1 MENTIK
7 YLTGLPKIEH
17 ASLTRYPSLISDIL
31 DKENVVDFISP
42 DFSEAFDAVPH
53 EKLLARLK
61 TTVIKSLQPLVS
73 WLQVG
78 R

>member
-1 MENTIK
+1 MIK

-17 ASLTRYPSLISDIL
+17 ASLTRYRSLISDIL
-31 DKENVVDFISP
+31 YKENVVDFISP
-42 DFSEAFDAVPH
+42 KFSEAFDAVPRG
-53 EKLLARLK
+53 KLLARLK
-61 TTVIKSLQPLVS
+61 TTVIKSLQLAS